1 MKSPTASAIPGMR
14 AADANVRHST
24 FNTRCRHRGGP
35 ARMQLPPTGSRWQ
48 GWLPLVVLPVLVLAV
63 TPANVPRWAFM
74 WILAVAIFAGC
85 KWLTWRLTPSP
96 AGTPAWQHTA
106 YLLAWPGLDAAAFLR
121 PPDPT
126 RVHRPAAGEWATAA
140 ARMTLG
146 AVLLGVARAVP
157 ASHDLSYGWVGMV
170 GLILLLHFGS
180 FALLSCFWRAVGI
193 EAQPLMDRPTRAGS
207 VAEFWGRRWNTA
219 FRALTHRFLFRP
231 LTDRLGPARA
241 VAVGFGFSGLLHE
254 LVISV
259 PARGGYG
266 GPTFFFVLQGAALL
280 AERSPAGRRLGLG
293 RGGWR
298 GWLFTVLA
306 LVLPAGLLFHPPFV
320 RAVIVPFLAAL
331 GIHPAALHNQ
341 K

>member
-1 MKSPTASAIPGMR
+1 MKPTAASVTPGVR
-14 AADANVRHST
+14 AADGSARHSAFT
-24 FNTRCRHRGGP
+24 TRRQRREEP
-35 ARMQLPPTGSRWQ
+35 TRTPPSPPGSRWQ
-48 GWLPLVVLPVLVLAV
+48 GWLPLVVLPALVLAA
-63 TPANVPRWAFM
+63 TPATLPRWAFM
-74 WILAVAIFAGC
+74 WTLAVAIFGGC
-85 KWLTWRLTPSP
+85 KWLTWRRAP
-96 AGTPAWQHTA
+96 ALVGTRAWQHAA
-106 YLLAWPGLDAAAFLR
+106 YLLAWPGLDAATFLR

-126 RVHRPAAGEWATAA
+126 RVRRPAAREWAAAA

-146 AVLLGVARAVP
+146 ATLLFGVARAVP
-157 ASHDLSYGWVGMV
+157 ASHDLFFGWMGMV

-180 FALLSCFWRAVGI
+180 FTLLSCFWRAVGI
-193 EAQPLMDRPTRAGS
+193 EAQPLMDRPARAGS

-231 LTDRLGPARA
+231 LTARLGTGRA
-241 VAVGFGFSGLLHE
+241 VAAGFAFSGFLHE

-266 GPTFFFVLQGAALL
+266 GPTLFFVLQAAAIL

-293 RGGWR
+293 HGGWR
-298 GWLFTVLA
+298 GRVFTMLT

-331 GIHPAALHNQ
+331 GIHPHAL
-341 K
+341 